1 MIRILSLVLLLSVNL
16 AFATPQVVVSIKPIH
31 DLVSAVM
38 SDVGQPILLIPTNAD
53 PHDYALL
60 PSQISAMAN
69 ADLIIWVGPDLE
81 ISLIKPIQ
89 RYANKEI
96 MLINNP
102 HLVRYE
108 FRSANNWDKDND
120 PGSVIEGNSSHTHI
134 DPHLWLAPNNAIV
147 ILQYIAKELSARDPE
162 HATLYHQ
169 NAEAAVKRISTL
181 QTKILQTMTPVQK
194 IPYIVYHDAYQ
205 YFERAFDMMDLGS
218 ITLHPDMPPSAA
230 RLAEINDILKNRGA
244 HCIFTEPQ
252 VSRSVVEG
260 IATQYGLKVGV
271 LDPMGKADISG
282 IAAYEALLN
291 NMAHSMK
298 ACLGEGKM

>member
-1 MIRILSLVLLLSVNL
+1 MIRILGLVLVLSVNI
-16 AFATPQVVVSIKPIH
+16 AFATPKVVVSIKPIH

-38 SDVGQPILLIPTNAD
+38 SDLGQPILLIPANAD

-60 PSQISAMAN
+60 PSQISAMDH
-69 ADLIIWVGPDLE
+69 ADLIVWVGPALE
-81 ISLIKPIQ
+81 VSLIKPIQ
-89 RYANKEI
+89 SYAKKEI
-96 MLINNP
+96 MLIDNP

-108 FRSANNWDKDND
+108 FRSANNFEQDND
-120 PGSVIEGNSSHTHI
+120 PGSVIEGKNPHTHI

-147 ILQYIAKELSARDPE
+147 ILQYIANELSARDPQ

-181 QTKILQTMTPVQK
+181 QTKVLQTVAPVQK

-218 ITLHPDMPPSAA
+218 VTLHPDIPPSAA
-230 RLAEINDILKNRGA
+230 RLAEMNEILKNRRA
-244 HCIFTEPQ
+244 RCIFTEPQ

-260 IATQYGLKVGV
+260 IASQYGLKVSV
-271 LDPMGKADISG
+271 LDPMGKAGLSG
-282 IAAYEALLN
+282 IAAYETLLN
-291 NMAHSMK
+291 NMADSMK
-298 ACLGEGKM
+298 ACLGEGKK